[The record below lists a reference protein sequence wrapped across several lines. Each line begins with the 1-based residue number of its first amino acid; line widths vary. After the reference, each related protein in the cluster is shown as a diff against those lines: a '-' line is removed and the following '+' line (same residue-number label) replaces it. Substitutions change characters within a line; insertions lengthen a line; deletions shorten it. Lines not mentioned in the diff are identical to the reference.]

1 MVLGIR
7 DKVKYQTISLKYPL
21 WSWTAGCQAW
31 PARLLTMLQILLATL
46 GAAAVQTKD
55 EGYPVLSAA
64 LLASIVLGLHMSV
77 EALEK
82 RWILLMRRSRHIT
95 MTAFS
100 KHSPSLHWEFHCI
113 SSFSLYWQLLTLLIS
128 LMSASGPKTI
138 ESHAISG
145 SITIGCCLHHLCTWQ
160 PCLCKGHGW
169 ENQEAWQSQI
179 HRLKKGQKNEWR
191 FHDLIIILIF

>member
-1 MVLGIR
+1 MRLIHCNGN
-7 DKVKYQTISLKYPL
+7 

-77 EALEK
+77 EALENVESFWCVDRGVALWQQCAK
-82 RWILLMRRSRHIT
+82 N
-95 MTAFS
+95 
-100 KHSPSLHWEFHCI
+100 SPSLHWVFHCI
-113 SSFSLYWQLLTLLIS
+113 SSSSLYWQLLTLLIS
-128 LMSASGPKTI
+128 LMSASGPKTT

-145 SITIGCCLHHLCTWQ
+145 SITIGCCLHHLALGSLVYARGTAGE
-160 PCLCKGHGW
+160 PGGLT
-169 ENQEAWQSQI
+169 E
-179 HRLKKGQKNEWR
+179 L
-191 FHDLIIILIF
+191 DP